1 MSGATGEGRF
11 RATILGCGSSGGV
24 PRVGGVDGRGDW
36 GTCDPAEPKNRRT
49 RCSLLVERAHPVDG
63 FARQSVTAAAI
74 DTSPDFR
81 AQMLAN
87 GVQHL
92 DGVALTHDHADQT
105 HGLDDLRAFATRS
118 RKRVPVW
125 LDRSTSGGVIE
136 RFRYCFEQAKGS
148 WYPAILDELP
158 IPIDGAAFEIPG
170 PAGPIPMT
178 PFLQKHGP
186 VNSLGFRIG
195 DLAYSSDVNGLP
207 PDSFDRLA
215 GVRIW
220 IVDAL
225 QIPPHGTHANLEMT
239 LRWIEAVKP
248 ERAILTNLHVTMD
261 YWTLAKSLPRGV
273 EPAFDGLQIE
283 FSADLYSP

>member
-1 MSGATGEGRF
+1 MKSGGQF

-24 PRVGGVDGRGDW
+24 PRVGGEDGRGDW
-36 GTCDPAEPKNRRT
+36 GTCDPREPKNRRT
-49 RCSLLVERAHPVDG
+49 RCSLLIERAHATDG
-63 FARQSVTAAAI
+63 FARRSVTSAAI

-87 GVQHL
+87 AVSHL

-105 HGLDDLRAFATRS
+105 HGLDDLRAFAIRS

-125 LDRSTSGGVIE
+125 LDRSTAGGVVE
-136 RFRYCFEQAKGS
+136 RFRYCFEQAEGS
-148 WYPAILDELP
+148 WYPAILEERA
-158 IPIDGAAFEIPG
+158 IPPLGASFEITG
-170 PAGPIPMT
+170 PAGPIPFI
-178 PFLQKHGP
+178 PFLQNHGP

-207 PDSFDRLA
+207 PDSFDILD
-215 GVRIW
+215 GVKIW

-225 QIPPHGTHANLEMT
+225 QIAPHGTHANLEMT

-248 ERAILTNLHVTMD
+248 ELAILTNLHITMD
-261 YWTLAKSLPRGV
+261 YRTLIGSLPAGV
-273 EPAFDGLQIE
+273 EPAYDGLQVA
-283 FSADLYSP
+283 FSAAL

>member
-1 MSGATGEGRF
+1 MEEGRF

-24 PRVGGVDGRGDW
+24 PRVGGADGRGDW

-49 RCSLLVERAHPVDG
+49 RCSLLVERAHGVDG
-63 FARQSVTAAAI
+63 FARQSVTSAAI

-105 HGLDDLRAFATRS
+105 HGLDDLRAFAIRT

-136 RFRYCFEQAKGS
+136 RFRYCFEQAEGS
-148 WYPAILDELP
+148 WYPAILEEQP
-158 IPIDGAAFEIPG
+158 IPMDGAEFEIAG
-170 PAGPIPMT
+170 PAGAIPLL
-178 PFLQKHGP
+178 PFLQEHGP

-207 PDSFDRLA
+207 PDSFDQLS
-215 GVRIW
+215 GVKIW

-225 QIPPHGTHANLEMT
+225 QIAPHGTHANLETT
-239 LRWIEAVKP
+239 LRWIEAVRP
-248 ERAILTNLHVTMD
+248 QRAILTNLHITMD
-261 YWTLAKSLPRGV
+261 YQTLVKTLPQGV
-273 EPAFDGLQIE
+273 EPAFDGLQIDFGAALE
-283 FSADLYSP
+283 AP

>member
-1 MSGATGEGRF
+1 MEEGRF

-24 PRVGGVDGRGDW
+24 PRVGGADGRGDW

-49 RCSLLVERAHPVDG
+49 RCSLLVERAHGVDG
-63 FARQSVTAAAI
+63 FARQSVTSAAI
-74 DTSPDFR
+74 DTSPDSR

-105 HGLDDLRAFATRS
+105 HGLDDLRAFAIRT

-136 RFRYCFEQAKGS
+136 RFRYCFEQAEGS
-148 WYPAILDELP
+148 WYPAILEEQP
-158 IPIDGAAFEIPG
+158 IPMDGAEFEIAG
-170 PAGPIPMT
+170 PAGAIPLL
-178 PFLQKHGP
+178 PFLQEHGP

-207 PDSFDRLA
+207 PDSFDQLS
-215 GVRIW
+215 GVKIW

-225 QIPPHGTHANLEMT
+225 QIAPHGTHANLETT
-239 LRWIEAVKP
+239 LRWIEAVRP
-248 ERAILTNLHVTMD
+248 QRAILTNLHITMD
-261 YWTLAKSLPRGV
+261 YQTLVKTLPQGV
-273 EPAFDGLQIE
+273 EPAFDGLQIDFGAALE
-283 FSADLYSP
+283 AP